1 MKRKKES
8 QPSMREL
15 AKLVNAW
22 DEVETNPE
30 RVSRIMERTAQKYPD
45 FAPGWGHLGLAY
57 MQAGRAKDAER
68 ALRQASS
75 LEPEGAGWHL
85 ALSTLYKLAVAN
97 AKGLMEKA
105 QQLKDLAEAD
115 AEISRDF
122 LTTPPEYVSQI
133 TITALECSY
142 EYARQ
147 TAEKHAKE
155 VLRLTKDKEFTH
167 PAITNL
173 LEIQTADRL

>member
-1 MKRKKES
+1 
-8 QPSMREL
+8 MREL

-22 DEVETNPE
+22 DDVESNPE
-30 RVSRIMERTAQKYPD
+30 RVSRIMERTTQKYPD

-57 MQAGRAKDAER
+57 MQSGRAKDAER
-68 ALRQASS
+68 ALRQALS

-85 ALSTLYKLAVAN
+85 ALSTLYKLAAAN

-105 QQLKDLAEAD
+105 QHLKSLAEAD
-115 AEISRDF
+115 AEVSRDF
-122 LTTPPEYVSQI
+122 LIAPPQYVSQI

-147 TAEKHAKE
+147 TAEEHAKE
-155 VLRLTKDKEFTH
+155 VLRFTKDKGFTH

-173 LEIQTADRL
+173 LEIQTADQL